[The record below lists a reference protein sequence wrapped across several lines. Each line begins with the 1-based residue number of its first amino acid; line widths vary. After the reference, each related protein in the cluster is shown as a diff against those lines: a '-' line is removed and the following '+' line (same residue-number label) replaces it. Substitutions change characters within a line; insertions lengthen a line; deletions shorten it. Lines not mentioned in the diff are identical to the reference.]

1 MCGEEINLHI
11 FLSFILEGREW
22 STSHPGHSIRWD
34 RDLNVHLTE
43 GSVGHR
49 VDLGIQ
55 EKRKTSFPC

>member
-1 MCGEEINLHI
+1 MWGVEINLHI
-11 FLSFILEGREW
+11 FLSLILEG
-22 STSHPGHSIRWD
+22 SHPGHSIRWD

-55 EKRKTSFPC
+55 GKRKTSFPC